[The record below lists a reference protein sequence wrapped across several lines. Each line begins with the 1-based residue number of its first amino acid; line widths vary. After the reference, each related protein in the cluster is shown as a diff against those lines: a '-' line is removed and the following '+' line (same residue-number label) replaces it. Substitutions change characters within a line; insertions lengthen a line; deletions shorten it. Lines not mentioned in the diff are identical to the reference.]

1 METKVIGKG
10 QTKNINLPSC
20 FETPVRKDVISMVW
34 RLQQKAQPY
43 ASYVLAGMEAS
54 ASSKQRH
61 RRRKYKTLYGLGVSR
76 VPRKV
81 MTRRGER
88 FFWRGAFIP
97 GTVGGRAAHPPKV
110 IKPEIKI
117 NKKVKKLALKSAI
130 AATASP
136 LAFELKYKR
145 KPSLTLPVVIESSLL
160 KEKPRE
166 AATFIFKILS
176 ALEIGPKKKIRAG
189 KGKAR
194 GRVYKKVL
202 PLIITSSAENTSAN
216 KLRNFGF
223 EIANT
228 KQLNISALAPGGIP
242 GRLVVWTE
250 DSIKELESI
259 K

>member
-1 METKVIGKG
+1 METKMICKG
-10 QTKNINLPSC
+10 QAKNINLPSC
-20 FETPVRKDVISMVW
+20 FETTVRKDVISLVW
-34 RLQQKAQPY
+34 QAQQRSQPY
-43 ASYVLAGMEAS
+43 AAYVLAGQEAS

-97 GTVGGRAAHPPKV
+97 GTVGGRAAHPPKA
-110 IKPEIKI
+110 IKPSIKI
-117 NKKVKKLALKSAI
+117 NKKVRRLALKSAI

-136 LAFELKYKR
+136 LAFELKYRR
-145 KPSLTLPVVIESSLL
+145 KPATTLPIVIESAIL

-166 AATFIFKILS
+166 AATLIFNALS
-176 ALEIGPKKKIRAG
+176 ALEMDPKKRMRAG
-189 KGKAR
+189 KGKVR
-194 GRVYKKVL
+194 GRLYRKVL
-202 PLIITSSAENTSAN
+202 PLLVTSSAENNSAD
-216 KLRNFGF
+216 KIRNFGF
-223 EIANT
+223 DIANT
-228 KQLNISALAPGGIP
+228 KQLNVSALAPGGIP
-242 GRLVVWTE
+242 GRLVIWTE